1 MLASIFFKQ
10 ILHLL
15 KNLPMLLT
23 ILGPTACGKTRLAV
37 HLAAAANGEIISAD
51 SRQVY
56 RNMDIGTGKD
66 LQEYTFRGLNIPYH
80 LIDITEA
87 GDEYNLY
94 RFVND
99 FKNAYSLIIQR
110 NRLPVLCGGTGLYI
124 EAVLKNF
131 SIPDV
136 PQNSDFRSS
145 LANKSDEE
153 LTALL
158 KTYKTPHNKTDTENR
173 RRLIRALEIAHFSAA
188 KAINDK
194 NSIIDRALIFGINMP
209 REIVRQ
215 RITDRLQA
223 RLKQGMIQEVA
234 ALISGG
240 ISPERLIRYGLE
252 YKFITLYLT
261 GKLSLDEM
269 TTLLNIAIHQFAK
282 RQMTWFKGMERRGL
296 KIQWIDGLL
305 PDEEKM
311 DFISRKMAE

>member
-1 MLASIFFKQ
+1 
-10 ILHLL
+10 
-15 KNLPMLLT
+15 MLLT

-37 HLAAAANGEIISAD
+37 HLAATANGEIISAD

-99 FKNAYSLIIQR
+99 FKNAYRLIIQR

-136 PQNSDFRSS
+136 PMNSDFRSS

-173 RRLIRALEIAHFSAA
+173 RRLIRALEIAHFSAE

-223 RLKQGMIQEVA
+223 RLKQGMIKEVA
-234 ALISGG
+234 ALISAG

-282 RQMTWFKGMERRGL
+282 RQMTWFRGMERRGL
-296 KIQWIDGLL
+296 KIHWIDGML